1 MAEATLNDLNATLK
15 EINKGIRD
23 SSGESATSRAKAA
36 EQAAERKTY
45 DDAVLGTLKSI
56 QETLGKNFKSISSGD
71 KKTGGLIAGLLG
83 GLGAGIGAIGKAI
96 TKIGPKFVLGMGS
109 LALGIGAFML
119 GLGGAAKVAEFVGI
133 DGGHLNTLVSNVFGA
148 FTGVDLIAMGALI
161 TAGILIGKKKGGE
174 KDAITGMTAIGAG
187 IGGFFLGIIAA
198 DGIAKLA
205 SMIKLNGSSLA
216 TLITN
221 FTTAFTGTD
230 GAGIEV
236 LGALIVAGAGIGLT
250 KSQGAVITGMG
261 ALGAGIAAFAGGLV
275 AADAIAGLAKWIGLD
290 GTSLSTLITNFT
302 TAFTG
307 TDGAGIETLG
317 ALVVAG
323 SLIGITKTRGAVIS
337 GMGALGAGIASF
349 MAGILAAD
357 AIAKLGV
364 KKLGGLDGSS
374 IKNLIKNFTSAFEGN
389 DAAGIEALGALIV
402 AGGALG
408 LIKGGSVA
416 VIEGMA
422 AIGGGLAA
430 FSVGL
435 IAADGI
441 AWIGDMLG
449 LDGSK
454 LKVLMGNLGEG
465 IGGFVG
471 GIGKGVFEKL
481 QDLDAE
487 KLKELG
493 VGIGGIGLG
502 IAAFSAAKIV
512 GGVGAVVEG
521 LSSFFGAESP
531 IDTIV
536 RLSKDKDID
545 ANRLAR
551 IGEAIGPLGDG
562 ISKFGGFEVNSGFF
576 SGETDLEKFIL
587 AIARIGDSEVTID
600 TVKIKKLGEA
610 LAPLGKG
617 MSGFANVDIDALVGY
632 RRTGTNSIDAFFETL
647 AGENIQKV
655 ANANLVGVAAG
666 IDPLGKSMQSFANL
680 DMATIVGNNWTPGKE
695 TSFESFLGAIVL
707 ATDKIKK
714 PSHLTEVATGVSA
727 LGHAMQT
734 FKGIDSDKMD
744 FADLFNSLDKG
755 ITLNVTS
762 ASVGGAAAVSGGSVT
777 DSYND
782 NRVFHITD
790 AKTMMDISTQ
800 ASTRGIKPNVSG
812 G

>member
-36 EQAAERKTY
+36 EQAAERKSY

-56 QETLGKNFKSISSGD
+56 QETLGKNFKSLSTKHG
-71 KKTGGLIAGLLG
+71 KTGGLIAGLLG

-96 TKIGPKFVLGMGS
+96 MKIGPKFVLGMGS

-119 GLGGAAKVAEFVGI
+119 GLGGSAKVAEFVGV
-133 DGGHLNTLVSNVFGA
+133 DGSSLNTLVSNVFGA
-148 FTGVDLIAMGALI
+148 FTGVDLVAMGALI

-174 KDAITGMTAIGAG
+174 KDAITGMTALGAG
-187 IGGFFLGIIAA
+187 IGGFFVGILAA
-198 DGIAKLA
+198 DAISKLA
-205 SMIKLNGSSLA
+205 DMVGLDGSSLA

-230 GAGIEV
+230 GAGIE
-236 LGALIVAGAGIGLT
+236 
-250 KSQGAVITGMG
+250 
-261 ALGAGIAAFAGGLV
+261 
-275 AADAIAGLAKWIGLD
+275 
-290 GTSLSTLITNFT
+290 
-302 TAFTG
+302 
-307 TDGAGIETLG
+307 TLG
-317 ALVVAG
+317 TLVVAG
-323 SLIGITKTRGAVIS
+323 SLIGVTKTRGAVIS
-337 GMGALGAGIASF
+337 GMAALGAGIASF
-349 MAGILAAD
+349 MVGILGAD

-374 IKNLIKNFTSAFEGN
+374 IKNLIQNFTSAFEGQ
-389 DAAGIEALGALIV
+389 DGAGIKALGALIV

-502 IAAFSAAKIV
+502 IAAFSAAKIA

-551 IGEAIGPLGDG
+551 IGEAIGPLGEG

-576 SGETDLEKFIL
+576 TGETDLEKFIL

-610 LAPLGKG
+610 LAPLGDG

-647 AGENIQKV
+647 AGKNIQKV

-666 IDPLGKSMQSFANL
+666 IEPLGKSMQSFANL

-695 TSFESFLGAIVL
+695 TSFESFLGALVL

-762 ASVGGAAAVSGGSVT
+762 ASVGGVGGVSGGTVT
-777 DSYND
+777 DSFND
-782 NRVFHITD
+782 NRTFHITD
-790 AKTMMDISTQ
+790 AKTMMDLSLQ
-800 ASTRGIKPNVSG
+800 ASTRGTKDNLTGNS
-812 G
+812 

>member
-36 EQAAERKTY
+36 EQAAERKSY

-56 QETLGKNFKSISSGD
+56 QETLGKNFKSLSTKHG
-71 KKTGGLIAGLLG
+71 KTGGLIAGLLG

-96 TKIGPKFVLGMGS
+96 MKIGPKFVLGMGS

-119 GLGGAAKVAEFVGI
+119 GLGGSAKVAEFVGV
-133 DGGHLNTLVSNVFGA
+133 DGSSLNTLVSNVFGA
-148 FTGVDLIAMGALI
+148 FTGVDLVAMGALI

-174 KDAITGMTAIGAG
+174 KDAITGMTALGAG
-187 IGGFFLGIIAA
+187 IGGFFVGILAA
-198 DGIAKLA
+198 DAISKLA
-205 SMIKLNGSSLA
+205 DMVGLDGSSLA

-230 GAGIEV
+230 GAGIE
-236 LGALIVAGAGIGLT
+236 
-250 KSQGAVITGMG
+250 
-261 ALGAGIAAFAGGLV
+261 
-275 AADAIAGLAKWIGLD
+275 
-290 GTSLSTLITNFT
+290 
-302 TAFTG
+302 
-307 TDGAGIETLG
+307 TLG
-317 ALVVAG
+317 TLVVAG
-323 SLIGITKTRGAVIS
+323 SLIGVTKTRGAVIS
-337 GMGALGAGIASF
+337 GMAALGAGIASF
-349 MAGILAAD
+349 MVGILGAD

-374 IKNLIKNFTSAFEGN
+374 IKNLIQNFTSAFEGQ
-389 DAAGIEALGALIV
+389 DGAGIKALGALIV

-502 IAAFSAAKIV
+502 IAAFSAAKIA

-545 ANRLAR
+545 AARLAR
-551 IGEAIGPLGDG
+551 IGEAIGPLGEG

-576 SGETDLEKFIL
+576 TGETDLEKFIL

-610 LAPLGKG
+610 LAPLGDG

-647 AGENIQKV
+647 AGKNIQKV

-666 IDPLGKSMQSFANL
+666 IEPLGKSMQSFANL

-695 TSFESFLGAIVL
+695 TSFESFLGALVL

-762 ASVGGAAAVSGGSVT
+762 ASVGGVGGVSGGTVT
-777 DSYND
+777 DSFND
-782 NRVFHITD
+782 NRTFHITD
-790 AKTMMDISTQ
+790 AKTMMDLSLQ
-800 ASTRGIKPNVSG
+800 ASTRGTKDNLTGNS
-812 G
+812 